1 MVETASLLCPE
12 SKNKFEQISLS
23 RRTVTRRIQLIDE
36 DLISDLNKKA
46 ESFKFY
52 SLALDE
58 SNDIKGTTRGVDLY
72 DSLTGV
78 IERLKLPW
86 CKLVNVT
93 TDGSPN
99 LTGKNV
105 GLLKRIQDKVKEEN
119 PELDIIFLHCII
131 HQEVLC
137 KSVLQLDHVVKVV
150 VKLINFIRA
159 RGLNHRQ
166 FIQFL
171 SETDADHQD
180 LLYHSNVR
188 WLSLGKACQRVW
200 ELKGEISSF
209 LELMG
214 KTDDFPELGDTDWL
228 CDFAFAVDILA
239 HMNVL
244 NEKLQGKDQFVH
256 DMHTNVKAFKTKLTL
271 FSRQISN
278 NAFTHFPTLA
288 TLKEASQHAK
298 KYSKSL
304 DVLHREFCR
313 RFSDFEKIEK
323 SLQLV
328 SCPLSLDSETAPQE
342 LQLELIDLQCDSV
355 LKERFDSL
363 NVDEFYASLNE
374 TKFPNIRKLAQ
385 KMLVLFGS
393 TYVCEQTFS
402 VMNINKT
409 RHRSQ
414 LTDDHLRSVLRIAT
428 TKLTPNFDAL
438 AKKGDQQH
446 CSH

>member
-1 MVETASLLCPE
+1 ME
-12 SKNKFEQISLS
+12 S
-23 RRTVTRRIQLIDE
+23 
-36 DLISDLNKKA
+36 
-46 ESFKFY
+46 
-52 SLALDE
+52 
-58 SNDIKGTTRGVDLY
+58 IKGTTRGVDLY

-150 VKLINFIRA
+150 VKLVNFIRA

-171 SETDADHQD
+171 EETDADHQD

-214 KTDDFPELGDTDWL
+214 KAGDFPELSDTDWL

-256 DMHTNVKAFKTKLTL
+256 DMHANVKAFKTKLTL
-271 FSRQISN
+271 FSRQI
-278 NAFTHFPTLA
+278 
-288 TLKEASQHAK
+288 
-298 KYSKSL
+298 
-304 DVLHREFCR
+304 
-313 RFSDFEKIEK
+313 
-323 SLQLV
+323 
-328 SCPLSLDSETAPQE
+328 
-342 LQLELIDLQCDSV
+342 
-355 LKERFDSL
+355 
-363 NVDEFYASLNE
+363 
-374 TKFPNIRKLAQ
+374 
-385 KMLVLFGS
+385 
-393 TYVCEQTFS
+393 
-402 VMNINKT
+402 
-409 RHRSQ
+409 
-414 LTDDHLRSVLRIAT
+414 
-428 TKLTPNFDAL
+428 
-438 AKKGDQQH
+438 
-446 CSH
+446 